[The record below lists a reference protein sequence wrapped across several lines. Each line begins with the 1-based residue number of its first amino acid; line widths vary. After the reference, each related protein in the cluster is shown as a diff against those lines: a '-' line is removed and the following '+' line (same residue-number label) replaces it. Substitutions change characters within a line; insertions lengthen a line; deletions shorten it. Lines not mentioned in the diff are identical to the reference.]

1 MPITEAVSTIVIY
14 ADGACEPN
22 PGTGGYGA
30 VIQEQGERR
39 EVFGGCRRT
48 TNNRMELLAVISG
61 LERLNGAS
69 RPVVVYSDSTYVV
82 NGIAKGWAKGWRRRG
97 WRRKKGPVRNL
108 DLWQRLLNLT
118 ETRDVTLRWVR
129 GHNGNPGNERAD
141 QLAEA
146 GMLGGPFLED
156 TGYTGRPS

>member
-1 MPITEAVSTIVIY
+1 MPITEAVSPIVIY

-22 PGTGGYGA
+22 PGPGGYGA

-39 EVFGGCRRT
+39 EVLGGCRRT

-61 LERLNGAS
+61 LEGLNGAS

-82 NGIAKGWAKGWRRRG
+82 NGITKGWAKGWRRRG
-97 WRRKKGPVRNL
+97 WRRQKGPVRNS
-108 DLWQRLLNLT
+108 DLWQRLLDLT

-141 QLAEA
+141 QLAEV